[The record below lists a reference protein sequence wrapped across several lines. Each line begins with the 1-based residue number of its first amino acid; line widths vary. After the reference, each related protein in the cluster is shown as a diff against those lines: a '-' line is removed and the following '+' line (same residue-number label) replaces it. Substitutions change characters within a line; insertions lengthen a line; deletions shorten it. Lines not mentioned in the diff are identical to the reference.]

1 MKAEGQLLKL
11 GSLSE
16 QVQGLQSAIED
27 KDSLITRM
35 RAEQQLGTVLL
46 HNCLHG
52 LVVLTRC
59 VYVYILGK

>member
-16 QVQGLQSAIED
+16 QVQGLQSSIED

-35 RAEQQLGTVLL
+35 RAEQQVCTVLL

-52 LVVLTRC
+52 LVLTRC